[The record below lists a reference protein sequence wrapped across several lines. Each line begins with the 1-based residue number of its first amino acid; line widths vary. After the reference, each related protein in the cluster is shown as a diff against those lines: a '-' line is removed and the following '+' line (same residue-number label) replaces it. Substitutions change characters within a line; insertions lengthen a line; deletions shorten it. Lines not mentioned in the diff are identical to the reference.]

1 MTDSKVSCL
10 PGNIHFWQ
18 KMNFSESINSNS
30 TDRFTAMYQMIGLD
44 LGLGILPDYLGESD
58 VKLVSLF
65 TLPEEINKDV
75 WLLTHS
81 DLCMVKRIQ
90 SFMEFIRKYIENNSS
105 DKM

>member
-10 PGNIHFWQ
+10 PDNIHFWQ
-18 KMNFSESINSNS
+18 KTNFPENINSSS
-30 TDRFTAMYQMIGLD
+30 TDRFTAMHQIIS
-44 LGLGILPDYLGESD
+44 LGLGIGILPDYLGDSD
-58 VKLVSLF
+58 LNLVPLF

-90 SFMEFIRKYIENNSS
+90 SFMNL
-105 DKM
+105 

>member
-30 TDRFTAMYQMIGLD
+30 TDRFTAMYQMIS